1 MLVTVLFQILS
12 VNNDSIRISSKI
24 LVTLRHLGRRE
35 FSSVI
40 CVKSRLLT
48 PLPVIARAVKSPL
61 HGPG

>member
-12 VNNDSIRISSKI
+12 VNNDSIRISSNI

-35 FSSVI
+35 FGSVI
-40 CVKSRLLT
+40 RVKSRLLT